1 MKRPF
6 SMRLSF
12 TGILLGIV
20 SLSLVGCASLNN
32 AGTASYSVKPFM
44 VGDQAV
50 CCEVTISNGK
60 EIALLDAT
68 VIKRG
73 DDYEVRLHE
82 EGVVAFEGQRIAAGA
97 AKSVTAAAAKAA
109 AIGGAVLIAPIVAPA
124 AGAALVSGTAGA
136 AVVGA
141 GAGALVNK
149 AVQP

>member
-1 MKRPF
+1 MNAL
-6 SMRLSF
+6 RLHTHF
-12 TGILLGIV
+12 LIVLILGLLLGGCT
-20 SLSLVGCASLNN
+20 SLQQ

-44 VGDQAV
+44 VGDQAI

-97 AKSVTAAAAKAA
+97 ARSITAAATKAA
-109 AIGGAVLIAPIVAPA
+109 AIGGAVLLAPIVAPA

-141 GAGALVNK
+141 GAGALLNK
-149 AVQP
+149 AAQP

>member
-1 MKRPF
+1 MIAL
-6 SMRLSF
+6 RLTVGF
-12 TGILLGIV
+12 IIILVIGLLLGGCT
-20 SLSLVGCASLNN
+20 SLQQ

-44 VGDQAV
+44 AGDHAV

-149 AVQP
+149 ATQP

>member
-1 MKRPF
+1 MIAL
-6 SMRLSF
+6 RLTVGF
-12 TGILLGIV
+12 IIILVIGLLLGGCT
-20 SLSLVGCASLNN
+20 SLQQ

-149 AVQP
+149 ATQP